1 VCFAIHRFSQ
11 LTSWS
16 LHYLSGTLLGGIVA
30 FALREMLTH
39 DQLVS
44 WGWRIPFLSGIVVS
58 FSGFYLKGH
67 GGDHDGHHYHQPGA
81 QDQSVPQNGASGN
94 ALEEDNIAATTSPPV
109 NPLRQA
115 FAREN
120 LRSLLASSMVPMLW
134 SAGFYMSFVWM
145 SIFMSDLIDNP
156 VPGAFGVNSASL
168 FFSVCLLFPIA
179 GILSDR
185 YGRLRIMTIGGIGM
199 GVLSPVV
206 VTLIGRG
213 MPFLAFFSQCVLGI
227 ALSLWGAPMCA
238 WLVESFEPDARL
250 TSVSIGYNL
259 AQAIAGGSTPFLATI
274 LTDKYGAGSPGYVL
288 TALAVISLF
297 GLLFVAPPP
306 PVRTGMGS
314 DSRQTNFQS
323 LPTAANGGTAVGTEF
338 EMVEQSHSNGLA
350 NDENELI

>member
-1 VCFAIHRFSQ
+1 M
-11 LTSWS
+11 
-16 LHYLSGTLLGGIVA
+16 GGIVG
-30 FALREMLTH
+30 FALRETLTH

-44 WGWRIPFLSGIVVS
+44 WGWRVPFLSGIVVS

-81 QDQSVPQNGASGN
+81 DDQSALQNAFD
-94 ALEEDNIAATTSPPV
+94 EDNNIAPTSPPV

-115 FAREN
+115 LAREN
-120 LRSLLASSMVPMLW
+120 LRPLLASSLVPMLW
-134 SAGFYMSFVWM
+134 SAGFYLSFVWM

-168 FFSVCLLFPIA
+168 FFSICLLFPFA

-185 YGRLRIMTIGGIGM
+185 YGRLRIMTVGGIAM
-199 GVLSPVV
+199 GVLSPIV
-206 VTLIGRG
+206 VTQIGRG
-213 MPFLAFFSQCVLGI
+213 MPFLAFFSQCILGI

-274 LTDKYGAGSPGYVL
+274 LADKYGPKSPGFVL
-288 TALAVISLF
+288 TALAVVSLF
-297 GLLFVAPPP
+297 GLRFVAPPP
-306 PVRTGMGS
+306 PIRTGTGS
-314 DSRQTNFQS
+314 DSQQTNFQS
-323 LPTAANGGTAVGTEF
+323 VPTAANASAVNGDEF
-338 EMVEQSHSNGLA
+338 EMVEQSHSNAL
-350 NDENELI
+350 NSDENELI